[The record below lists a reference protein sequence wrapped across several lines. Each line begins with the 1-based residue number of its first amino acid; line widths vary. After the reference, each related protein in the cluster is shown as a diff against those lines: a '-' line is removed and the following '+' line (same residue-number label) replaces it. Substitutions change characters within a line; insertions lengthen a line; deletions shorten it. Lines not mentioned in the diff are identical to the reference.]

1 MEKINNVQV
10 EIDNDKYRV
19 FVDGVEIKA
28 IANLKIEKS
37 IDCASKVT
45 LSFFV
50 ISKQKNSRNYCPICW
65 EIMFVITCAAT
76 FSSTSSETDA
86 NLETIPL
93 VLLQTLLSR
102 MLSKNL
108 WPFQVKE
115 KM

>member
-1 MEKINNVQV
+1 MKEINSVRV

-65 EIMFVITCAAT
+65 EIVCDYLCCYFFKYI
-76 FSSTSSETDA
+76 
-86 NLETIPL
+86 
-93 VLLQTLLSR
+93 
-102 MLSKNL
+102 K
-108 WPFQVKE
+108 
-115 KM
+115 

>member
-45 LSFFV
+45 LSFFCN
-50 ISKQKNSRNYCPICW
+50 IK
-65 EIMFVITCAAT
+65 T
-76 FSSTSSETDA
+76 
-86 NLETIPL
+86 
-93 VLLQTLLSR
+93 
-102 MLSKNL
+102 
-108 WPFQVKE
+108 KE
-115 KM
+115 Q